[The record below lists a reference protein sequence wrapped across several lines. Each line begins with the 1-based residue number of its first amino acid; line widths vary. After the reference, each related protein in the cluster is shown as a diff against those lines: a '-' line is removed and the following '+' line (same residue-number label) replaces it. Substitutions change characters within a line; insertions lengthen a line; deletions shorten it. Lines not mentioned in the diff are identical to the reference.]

1 MNLKIFIVNIIVP
14 LFVILAIS
22 AFTGGFSLKKK
33 ESIKNELFDYFS
45 LLWNGN
51 EKEAKQGK
59 EEPFFTRFFRMYVQA
74 YEYEL
79 YKESA
84 GKNKYNFCKLL
95 VLLVILSIPFL
106 ILVMI
111 DGKNWIL
118 DGNEWN
124 NIYLYTVILV
134 PLIFAY
140 LVNKFINLRQYRE
153 IWYRH
158 LRNRHY
164 MEWRMMSFVKDFEL
178 MHAGLQEDGTVSTP
192 DSLKVD
198 FINDM
203 CGYWKAASEINVA
216 AGAKEENI
224 VQDIVGL
231 FSKS

>member
-14 LFVILAIS
+14 LLVILAIA
-22 AFTGGFSLKKK
+22 AFTGGFRLKKK
-33 ESIKNELFDYFS
+33 VSIKSEMVEYFS
-45 LLWNGN
+45 LLWNSD
-51 EKEAKQGK
+51 EKEAKAEK
-59 EEPFFTRFFRMYVQA
+59 EESFFSRFFRMYVQA

-84 GKNKYNFCKLL
+84 GRNKYNFCKLL
-95 VLLVILSIPFL
+95 VLFVILSIPFL

-111 DGKNWIL
+111 DGQNWIL

-178 MHAGLQEDGTVSTP
+178 MHAGLKEDGSNSTP

-203 CGYWKAASEINVA
+203 CEYWKSASEINVTA
-216 AGAKEENI
+216 AKDENI
-224 VQDIVGL
+224 LQDIVGL